1 MGKDLPRKGKKRN
14 LLFFHPFFAGF
25 SPRAL
30 GRAGISLLRSY
41 SFPASRQLQGHP
53 LHTETSPSGQGPLQK
68 LSTTRFIR
76 IPACFFL
83 GKPPSP
89 PALWRGRRP
98 AGDAR
103 TTVRLQ
109 PPGTSSGSPTRP
121 NLPPFWDLGLWGCSL
136 GHQPGDPANISSR
149 TGGGIPARGA
159 RVALVMLF
167 NHPPE
172 PPGASG
178 GNFGS
183 PNFPPSPPSPQSQ
196 HVGHGEDGSTASPRL
211 LPAWSFPELVREINS
226 PGGLSSCYI

>member
-53 LHTETSPSGQGPLQK
+53 LHTKTSLSGQGPLQK
-68 LSTTRFIR
+68 LSTTQFIR
-76 IPACFFL
+76 IPACFF

-109 PPGTSSGSPTRP
+109 PPGTSSGSPTLP

-149 TGGGIPARGA
+149 TGGG
-159 RVALVMLF
+159 
-167 NHPPE
+167 
-172 PPGASG
+172 
-178 GNFGS
+178 GS
-183 PNFPPSPPSPQSQ
+183 LHVEHVWPSCRFLTTHPSPLEPAGGILDPQISPHPLRPRKASTWGTGRMAAQRPHDFSQ
-196 HVGHGEDGSTASPRL
+196 
-211 LPAWSFPELVREINS
+211 
-226 PGGLSSCYI
+226 PGLFLSL